1 VNELAVSATGEASAD
16 IKMVGGSALAL
27 GQAAMAASV
36 PVVVASDQSN
46 LPANVAQIGG
56 AAAPIGAGLEATAV
70 RVTLPTDGTGVV
82 GLNAGSNL
90 IGSAKIVDT
99 AGSNEAGVDALHN
112 VYVTDGGT
120 TATAVAAGTV
130 ADTVI
135 KGSAGR
141 LCRIVVT
148 TAGTNAMEIY
158 DNASA
163 GSGKVIATVAANA
176 VAGTWIDAQMPAA
189 NGITTKGDS
198 NNPAVTISFS

>member
-1 VNELAVSATGEASAD
+1 MTAIAPPEQGPDPVRWASGINPATDQTGTQPRVSLYGKNSAAGDTPVKVDASGNLGTSLPTGAATAAKQPALGTAGTPSAD
-16 IKMVGGSALAL
+16 VL
-27 GQAAMAASV
+27 SV
-36 PVVVASDQSN
+36 QGVASMT
-46 LPANVAQIGG
+46 P
-56 AAAPIGAGLEATAV
+56 
-70 RVTLPTDGTGVV
+70 
-82 GLNAGSNL
+82 
-90 IGSAKIVDT
+90 
-99 AGSNEAGVDALHN
+99 LHT
-112 VYVTDGGT
+112 TDGGT
-120 TATAVAAGTV
+120 TATAITAGTV

-163 GSGKVIATVAANA
+163 GSGKIIATVAANA

-189 NGITTKGDS
+189 NGITVKGNA